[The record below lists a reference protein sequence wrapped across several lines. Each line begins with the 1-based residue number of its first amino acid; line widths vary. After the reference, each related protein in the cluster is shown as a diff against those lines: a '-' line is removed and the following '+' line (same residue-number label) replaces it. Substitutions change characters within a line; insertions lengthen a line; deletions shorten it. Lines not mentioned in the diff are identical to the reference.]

1 MQKKTINKIVTI
13 KIDNWLDSLPTELAK
28 EVKPNILVSGGCIA
42 SLFLK
47 EPVNDYD
54 IYIKDIDVLRKLAQY
69 YLDPEHIPIF
79 DGRQKEFYLGELEK
93 ENGNKSRYG
102 MDLSEQAVFFHALK
116 PDQIKLGV
124 SGAGTRFELEEKE
137 IEKKDLYKLAF
148 ISRNAISLSNDIQIV
163 TRFSGTNEEIHKN
176 FDFIHATNYWTYDTK
191 LVTNLKA
198 VESLLTKQLRYQGS
212 LYPLTSV
219 IRMKKFI
226 LRGWKISA
234 GEILKILYQTSK
246 LNLDDPIVLEDQLVG
261 VDIAYFSD
269 LIRLINSVDPVLR
282 TPEFFIRAI
291 DKIFNDE

>member
-1 MQKKTINKIVTI
+1 MQKKTINKII
-13 KIDNWLDSLPTELAK
+13 ESKMDSWLKSLPEALAA
-28 EVKPNILVSGGCIA
+28 EVKPNILISGGCVA

-54 IYIKDIDVLRKLAQY
+54 IYIKDIDVLRKLARH
-69 YLDPEHIPIF
+69 YLYSKNIVSF
-79 DGRQKEFYLGELEK
+79 DGRQKEFYLDEMEK
-93 ENGNKSRYG
+93 ESGNTARYG

-124 SGAGTRFELEEKE
+124 PGAGARFELEENE
-137 IEKKDLYKLAF
+137 IEKKDLYKLVF
-148 ISRNAISLSNDIQIV
+148 VSRNAISLSNEIQIV
-163 TRFSGTNEEIHKN
+163 TRFSGDNEAIHRN

-246 LNLDDPIVLEDQLVG
+246 LNLDDPVVLEDQLVG

-269 LIRLINSVDPVLR
+269 LIKVLNSVTPEER
-282 TPEFFIRAI
+282 TPDFFIMAI